1 MARYLRDDQW
11 MGKTSRRK
19 SRRKRHEPAAG
30 REGLTVTVG
39 VTPRVK
45 PSGQPSLANELRLL
59 RSSLLYADHVDLV
72 APSAAWMRDFRPLRD
87 VDVDDPWTTV
97 TALPAETLRRIGVE
111 EVTPRDFRRAMR
123 KLEARPVDD
132 LERMESERLWRDA
145 IPRMMKQAE
154 EVFDSVESVDLDM
167 AIEAGSVTMVSDGT
181 RFEDP
186 TDLQVGWFRDRL
198 SKALADPGS
207 HVLLDNVTTEFLR
220 ESENFADGFPDVAG
234 ARSRRATVG
243 AGLVERLP
251 TFPDAPMSQVI
262 EAREEL
268 SEGRAR
274 YRTAVKSLADK
285 LQSSALDATLPSEV
299 DELWHDEVRP
309 SLEGLRST
317 ASKTRVAVETS
328 KRLLTEGYGLP
339 TLLVTI
345 ANVPDLAAMLPSAT
359 AVGAAASRVAAAGAR
374 EAFKAR
380 STVRQHDLVYLLDV
394 DKKLGRTRR

>member
-1 MARYLRDDQW
+1 
-11 MGKTSRRK
+11 MGKKSHRP

-39 VTPRVK
+39 VAPQVK
-45 PSGQPSLANELRLL
+45 ASGQPSLDHELRLL

-87 VDVDDPWTTV
+87 IDADDPWTTIA
-97 TALPAETLRRIGVE
+97 ALPAETLQRIGVE
-111 EVTPRDFRRAMR
+111 DVTPRDFRRAIR

-132 LERMESERLWRDA
+132 PERMEKERQWRET
-145 IPRMMKQAE
+145 IPQMKKQAD
-154 EVFDSVESVDLDM
+154 EVFDSAESVQLDM
-167 AIEAGSVTMVSDGT
+167 ALEADSVTMISDGT

-186 TDLQVGWFRDRL
+186 IDRQISWYRGHL
-198 SKALADPGS
+198 SKALTDPGS
-207 HVLLDNVTTEFLR
+207 HVLLDDVTTEFLR

-234 ARSRRATVG
+234 TRSRRTTVG

-251 TFPDAPMSQVI
+251 TFPDAPMSQVL

-274 YRTAVKSLADK
+274 YRASVKSLADQ
-285 LQSSALDATLPSEV
+285 LQSSALDATLPSEI

-309 SLEGLRST
+309 SLEDLRGT
-317 ASKTRVAVETS
+317 ASKTRVAVETG

-359 AVGAAASRVAAAGAR
+359 AAGAAAARVAAAGAG

-380 STVRQHDLVYLLDV
+380 SAVRHHDLVYLLDV
-394 DKKLGRTRR
+394 DEKLGRARH